1 MSVILL
7 SILFLI
13 VFASL
18 GVTLYYTLMP
28 NQKFV
33 DQNYKCLNV
42 SSCTGEGDGS
52 EVKCDSKTKIGDCN
66 DIEGCKW
73 HSNIVSYKD
82 DDEPFRKKERF
93 APTQIPP
100 RTMMPKK
107 ERFAPTQIPP
117 RTMMP
122 KKERFADRCSA

>member
-1 MSVILL
+1 MSTILL

-33 DQNYKCLNV
+33 DQNYKC
-42 SSCTGEGDGS
+42 SDKSICTGDGGD
-52 EVKCDSKTKIGDCN
+52 VKCNSKTKIGDCN

-82 DDEPFRKKERF
+82 ADEPFRKKERF
-93 APTQIPP
+93 PEHAGPPPHLYDDDLLPLLHPSFPGQRPPAPP
-100 RTMMPKK
+100 R
-107 ERFAPTQIPP
+107 ER
-117 RTMMP
+117 
-122 KKERFADRCSA
+122 KV